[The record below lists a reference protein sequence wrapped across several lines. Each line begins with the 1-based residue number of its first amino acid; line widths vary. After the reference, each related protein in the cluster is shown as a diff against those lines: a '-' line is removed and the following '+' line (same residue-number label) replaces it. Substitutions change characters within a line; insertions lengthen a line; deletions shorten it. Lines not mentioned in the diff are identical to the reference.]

1 MKTMIAM
8 GLVALSLGACTGSRV
23 MYENNGLKLIQVGA
37 DPTPL
42 NGGFNVLV
50 AERGGE
56 SSVVSVDATGTIIEQ
71 VALPGA
77 TIGGAAV
84 LRPDETNIS
93 DSRTVNRTVNRG
105 RIYQP
110 HPNNPNPNR

>member
-8 GLVALSLGACTGSRV
+8 GFVALSLGACTGSRV

-37 DPTPL
+37 DPTPI
-42 NGGFNVLV
+42 NGGFNVLI
-50 AERGGE
+50 AERGGN

-77 TIGGAAV
+77 AIGGAAV
-84 LRPDETNIS
+84 LRARRDQHQRQPY
-93 DSRTVNRTVNRG
+93 G
-105 RIYQP
+105 QP
-110 HPNNPNPNR
+110 HRQPGPDLPATPNNPNPNR